1 MDNFVAVESLDKEG
15 YARII
20 CYPQV
25 DSEELGRRLA
35 EMRQLSVEAL
45 CFKGEKKVD
54 NTQVL
59 GKGYVGIVVLAKTG
73 LGLAALKIRRT
84 DSGRTGMMH
93 EAEILQKANSVDV
106 GPKLLGYS
114 ENLLMM
120 EFVDGAPFPKWLGDL
135 AETEDARLTVRKV
148 LKEILEQC
156 WRLDEIGVDH
166 GELSNAPKHIIVRD
180 NCEVCILDFETSSIH
195 RKVSNVTSVC
205 HYLFMRSSASEAVRK
220 KILDVKTDSLLKAL
234 KAYKKKCTRD
244 HFERILRACL
254 L

>member
-1 MDNFVAVESLDKEG
+1 MDRVVPLDELEKEG

-20 CYPQV
+20 CYPKI
-25 DSEELGRRLA
+25 DAEKLGKRLA

-45 CFKGEKKVD
+45 WFKGEKKID
-54 NTQVL
+54 DTKVL
-59 GKGYVGIVVLAKTG
+59 GKGYVGIVVLAETG

-84 DSGRTGMMH
+84 DSGRIGMMH

-114 ENLLMM
+114 ENLLLM
-120 EFVDGAPFPKWLGDL
+120 EFVDGTPFPKWLRDL
-135 AETEDARLTVRKV
+135 EETEDARLKAKKV
-148 LKEILEQC
+148 LREILEQC

-166 GELSNAPKHIIVRD
+166 GELSNAPKHIIVRE
-180 NCEVCILDFETSSIH
+180 NGEVCILDFETASVE

-205 HYLFMRSSASEAVRK
+205 NYLFIRSSAAESVRK
-220 KILDVKTDSLLKAL
+220 WIVNVKTDSLFEAL
-234 KAYKKKCTRD
+234 RAYKEKRIRDNFKK
-244 HFERILRACL
+244 ILRTCL